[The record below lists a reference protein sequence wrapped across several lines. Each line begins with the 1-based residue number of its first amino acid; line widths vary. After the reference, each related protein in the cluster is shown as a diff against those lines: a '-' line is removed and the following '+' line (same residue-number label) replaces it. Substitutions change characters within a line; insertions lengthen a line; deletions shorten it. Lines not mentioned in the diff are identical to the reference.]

1 MSEVNV
7 KADSAPSSH
16 TDSAQGSTLSSAP
29 SSVTS
34 SSLSSASSMTPSSV
48 PSSIPSDPQELAQA
62 SAAAMYERDHAAHSL
77 AIKIDKVAAGTAE
90 LSMKVRKDMVNGHD
104 ICHGG
109 MIFCLADTA
118 FAYSC
123 NSYNRVTVASGC
135 TIEFVRPGMLG
146 DVLTARAVERSLSR
160 RTGVYDVEVTNQ
172 DGKTIALFRG
182 KSARLEG
189 EVIGS

>member
-7 KADSAPSSH
+7 KADSAPSSV
-16 TDSAQGSTLSSAP
+16 QGSTLSSASSSVRGSTLSSVP
-29 SSVTS
+29 SS
-34 SSLSSASSMTPSSV
+34 M

-77 AIKIDKVAAGTAE
+77 AIKIDQVAPGTAE